1 MDPAVLGTH
10 LASSVLPPL
19 VKQLLTRD
27 GPGAAL
33 VDKPVRL
40 SGLVT
45 FHGEKR
51 TLGLTCLS
59 RVTSLSSLS
68 VIQPVPGDSLAAFLP
83 VGAPLDQLILGRG
96 ATEATGLN
104 GLGALPEL
112 TWPNLSSE
120 TAALGPRDWEQLARH
135 PALTRL
141 SLGGRLL
148 PPHGPSASCQESASS
163 PSAWRRE
170 PRSTSAASPPPSRT
184 RTRCASTSPRT
195 PHRLPTPSTPASS
208 RKPRSPSTT
217 GVAESREHGKGAAPG
232 PKSWG

>member
-1 MDPAVLGTH
+1 MDPAVLGTR

-27 GPGAAL
+27 GPGAGQ

-68 VIQPVPGDSLAAFLP
+68 VIQPVPGDSLAALLP

-112 TWPNLSSE
+112 TWPNLSSD

-148 PPHGPSASCQESASS
+148 PPHGLSS
-163 PSAWRRE
+163 ELPGIRVL
-170 PRSTSAASPPPSRT
+170 TL
-184 RTRCASTSPRT
+184 
-195 PHRLPTPSTPASS
+195 RLEAGTEEHVCCFAPAVPYADEV
-208 RKPRSPSTT
+208 RLHF
-217 GVAESREHGKGAAPG
+217 AEDAAPAADAIYAG
-232 PKSWG
+232 LFPQAEVTVHRRGR